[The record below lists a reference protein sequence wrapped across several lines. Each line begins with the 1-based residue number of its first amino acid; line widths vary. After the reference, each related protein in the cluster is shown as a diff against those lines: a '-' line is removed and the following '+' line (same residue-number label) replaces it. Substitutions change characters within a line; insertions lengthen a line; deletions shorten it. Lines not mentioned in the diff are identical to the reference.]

1 MPFYEHVFIARQ
13 DLSQTQ
19 VDALAETAANVV
31 IQQFEGK
38 VHRTET
44 WGLKQLAYKIEK
56 NRKGH
61 YVMLAMEA
69 PGTAVAELERQ
80 AAISEDI
87 IRWMT
92 VRVDELENGPSVM
105 MRKQERRG
113 GPGGGGRGRDR
124 DRDRDR
130 DGDSRGDA

>member
-19 VDALAETAANVV
+19 VDALAETATKVV
-31 IQQFEGK
+31 TDDFGGK
-38 VHRTET
+38 VHKTET

-61 YVMLAMEA
+61 FAMLAIEA
-69 PGTAVAELERQ
+69 PGTCVAELERQ

-92 VRVDELENGPSVM
+92 IRVDELEKGPSVM
-105 MRKQERRG
+105 MRKGDRR
-113 GPGGGGRGRDR
+113 GGRGRDR
-124 DRDRDR
+124 D
-130 DGDSRGDA
+130 GEE